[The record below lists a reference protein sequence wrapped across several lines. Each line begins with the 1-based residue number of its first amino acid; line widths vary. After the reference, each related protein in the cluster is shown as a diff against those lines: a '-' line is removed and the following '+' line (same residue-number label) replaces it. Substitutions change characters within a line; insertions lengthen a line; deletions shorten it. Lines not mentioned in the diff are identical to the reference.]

1 MASYQNSMSGLLDD
15 YTQLNTIPAL
25 LSVLFVVA
33 GLYQF
38 GGISDVT
45 LTWLDYTLTTQHAT
59 FASIGTYAVAFASSE
74 TKEFKMYEDWEQV
87 MIAAGPL
94 LIVGYQYIPQVADI
108 VNTTGSNLGPIVA
121 FLVTVAA
128 WGVAVR

>member
-1 MASYQNSMSGLLDD
+1 MNSVVED

-25 LSVLFVVA
+25 LSVAFVVA

-45 LTWLDYTLTTQHAT
+45 LVWIDYTLTAQHAT
-59 FASIGTYAVAFASSE
+59 FASLGVYVVAFMSSE
-74 TKEFKMYEDWEQV
+74 TKDFAHYEQWEQV
-87 MIAAGPL
+87 LIGGGPL
-94 LIVGYQYIPQVADI
+94 LIVAYQYVPQVADI
-108 VNTTGSNLGPIVA
+108 VNTSSNLGPILA
-121 FLVTVAA
+121 FLATVAA

>member
-1 MASYQNSMSGLLDD
+1 MASSYQNSMSNVIDD

-45 LTWLDYTLTTQHAT
+45 LVWIDYTLTAQHAT

-74 TKEFKMYEDWEQV
+74 TKEFRYYEDWEQA

-94 LIVGYQYIPQVADI
+94 LILGYQYVPQVADI
-108 VNTTGSNLGPIVA
+108 VNTESHLGPALA
-121 FLVTVAA
+121 FLLTVAA

>member
-1 MASYQNSMSGLLDD
+1 MASSYQNSMGSLVED

-45 LTWLDYTLTTQHAT
+45 LTWLDYTLTAQHAT

-74 TKEFKMYEDWEQV
+74 TREFKMYEDWEQV
-87 MIAAGPL
+87 LIAAGPL
-94 LIVGYQYIPQVADI
+94 LIVGYQYVPQVADI
-108 VNTTGSNLGPIVA
+108 VNTSSNLGPIVA
-121 FLVTVAA
+121 FLLTVAA

>member
-1 MASYQNSMSGLLDD
+1 MASSYQNSMSNVVED

-25 LSVLFVVA
+25 LSVAFVVA

-45 LTWLDYTLTTQHAT
+45 LTWIDYTLTAQHAT
-59 FASIGTYAVAFASSE
+59 FASLGVYVVAFASSE
-74 TKEFKMYEDWEQV
+74 TKEFRNYEDWERV
-87 MIAAGPL
+87 LIAAGPL
-94 LIVGYQYIPQVADI
+94 LIVGYQYVPQIADI
-108 VNTTGSNLGPIVA
+108 VNTSSNLGPIVA

>member
-1 MASYQNSMSGLLDD
+1 MASSYQNSMSNVVED

-25 LSVLFVVA
+25 LSVAFVMA

-45 LTWLDYTLTTQHAT
+45 LTWINYTLTAQHAT
-59 FASIGTYAVAFASSE
+59 FASLGVYVVAFASSE
-74 TKEFKMYEDWEQV
+74 TKEFRYYEDWEQA

-94 LIVGYQYIPQVADI
+94 LIVGYQYVPQVADI
-108 VNTTGSNLGPIVA
+108 VNTSSNLGPIVA
-121 FLVTVAA
+121 FLVTVGA

>member
-1 MASYQNSMSGLLDD
+1 MASSYQNSMGSLVED

-45 LTWLDYTLTTQHAT
+45 LTWFSYTLTAQHAT
-59 FASIGTYAVAFASSE
+59 FASIGAYAVAFASSE
-74 TKEFKMYEDWEQV
+74 TREFRMYEDWEQA

-94 LIVGYQYIPQVADI
+94 LIVGYQYVPAIADI
-108 VNTTGSNLGPIVA
+108 VNTSSNLGPIVA
-121 FLVTVAA
+121 FLLTVAA